1 MGEVALTFRILPESP
16 EVDLEALVG
25 TIKGQLPSGAKW
37 NTHELKPF
45 AFGLKA
51 IQAQIIIP
59 DEEGGPDEVTELLQ
73 GVDNVQGVE
82 LLDMGRLL

>member
-1 MGEVALTFRILPESP
+1 MGEVALTFRILPENP

-25 TIKGQLPSGAKW
+25 SIKGKLPEGAKW
-37 NTHELKPF
+37 NAHELKPF

-51 IQAQIIIP
+51 IQAQIIVQ
-59 DEEGGPDEVTELLQ
+59 DEAGGPDEVTELLQ
-73 GVDNVQGVE
+73 GIDNVQGVE